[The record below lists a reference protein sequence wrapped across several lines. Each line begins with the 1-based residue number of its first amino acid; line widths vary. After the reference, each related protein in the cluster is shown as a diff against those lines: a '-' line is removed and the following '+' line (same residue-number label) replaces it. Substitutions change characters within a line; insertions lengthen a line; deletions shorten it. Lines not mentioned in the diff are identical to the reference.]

1 MRPLIRIRNTLA
13 AAALTLLLGT
23 APLAQADDEVRAKDE
38 TDTRMNKADLTESLS
53 ESSATKKQKKA
64 EKKARKKAKK
74 KTKRDKKKDKKRA
87 KEKAADEETAGN
99 DNNRQTVRGTDL

>member
-1 MRPLIRIRNTLA
+1 MKPLIQIRNTLSA
-13 AAALTLLLGT
+13 VALTMLLGQ
-23 APLAQADDEVRAKDE
+23 AMADDEIRAKDE

-53 ESSATKKQKKA
+53 ESSATKEQKKA